1 MRLHRQDVKLNRGH
15 IEITAGNAKTAS
27 RRIVPILPNLAEWLK
42 PHARKTGLLFPPQ
55 NNTAFNNKQHETAD
69 AAKVKWKANALRHS
83 FISYRVADIQNVAQV
98 ALEAGNSL
106 AMIFGHYR
114 ELVTAEDA
122 KLWFTITPAQPASV
136 VRLPSRVSTPV
147 QQLN

>member
-1 MRLHRQDVKLNRGH
+1 MKRGH

-42 PHARKTGLLFPPQ
+42 PHAKKTGLLFPAD
-55 NNTAFNNKQHETAD
+55 NGTAFNNKQNETSV
-69 AAKVKWKANALRHS
+69 AAKVKWKANGLRHS

-98 ALEAGNSL
+98 ALEAGNSPG
-106 AMIFGHYR
+106 MIFGHYR

-122 KLWFTITPAQPASV
+122 KLWFTISPAQPANIVS
-136 VRLPSRVSTPV
+136 LPSRATMPKDAI
-147 QQLN
+147 